1 MSDFDDIKE
10 FDEKEC
16 VRFIRAGL
24 ESEISTKYCD
34 NELLDVLARRM
45 GICREIGQYKKEHKM
60 TIVQAGRLDTI
71 MNSRCSAAAEL
82 GMDPAFMRAVFSA
95 VHEESVRQ
103 QLDILNRR

>member
-34 NELLDVLARRM
+34 NELLDVVVAVFDYYDAR
-45 GICREIGQYKKEHKM
+45 GLFDISDICDEEDEI
-60 TIVQAGRLDTI
+60 
-71 MNSRCSAAAEL
+71 
-82 GMDPAFMRAVFSA
+82 DPAVVADSVTRRLAKRHSKIDPADIPAIVNLELA
-95 VHEESVRQ
+95 YEETLSTF
-103 QLDILNRR
+103 